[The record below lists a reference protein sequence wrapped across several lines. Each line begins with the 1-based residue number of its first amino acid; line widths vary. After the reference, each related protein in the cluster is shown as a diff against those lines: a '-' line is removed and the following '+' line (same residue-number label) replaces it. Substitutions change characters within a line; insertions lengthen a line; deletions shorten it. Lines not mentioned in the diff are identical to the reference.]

1 MKHAYYCLFLICL
14 LTSCGYKFQG
24 NPTSS
29 GPISISVPYITGDV
43 EGQLN
48 TAIVRKI
55 AEDPRFDYHTSGGA
69 MTLVIAVL
77 NDKNDRIG
85 YRYDRVPTT
94 GKRRKN
100 IVATENR
107 RTLKVE
113 VKLIDA
119 YTDELVAGPAVITAS
134 ADYDYVDSNSI
145 VDLTFV
151 PPHGRPQTVLDFSL
165 GQLDSIEG
173 AHDGAGTPVYHS
185 LAQKIVDGLKN
196 QGW

>member
-1 MKHAYYCLFLICL
+1 MKLLFLLFL
-14 LTSCGYKFQG
+14 LTSCGYHYQ
-24 NPTSS
+24 TSDAQS
-29 GPISISVPYITGDV
+29 GAISISVPYISGDE

-48 TAIVRKI
+48 DAIVRKI
-55 AEDPRFDYHTSGGA
+55 AEDPRFEYRRSDGA
-69 MTLVIAVL
+69 MTLVIAVIS
-77 NDKNDRIG
+77 DGNDRIG

-107 RTLKVE
+107 RTLKAE
-113 VKLIDA
+113 VKLIET
-119 YTDELVAGPAVITAS
+119 YSQEVILGPAVISAY

-145 VDLTFV
+145 VDLTFS
-151 PPHGRPQTVLDFSL
+151 PPDGRPQTVLDFSL

-173 AHDGAGTPVYHS
+173 ARDGTGTPVYRS
-185 LAQKIVDGLKN
+185 LAQKIIDGLIV